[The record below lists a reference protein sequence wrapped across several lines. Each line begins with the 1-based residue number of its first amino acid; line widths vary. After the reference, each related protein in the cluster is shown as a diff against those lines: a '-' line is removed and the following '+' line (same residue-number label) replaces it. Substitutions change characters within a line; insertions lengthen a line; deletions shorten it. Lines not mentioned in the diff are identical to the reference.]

1 MVRYRPNVMI
11 IQSILENIQSLEGAN
26 ISQLVTHANIPHRR
40 LKSKLE
46 EMREADLINEL
57 DVDGGKVYILT
68 ERGSKALL
76 KLRELTDYLLS
87 VGIFPREVMA

>member
-1 MVRYRPNVMI
+1 MARYRPNVLI
-11 IQSILENIQSLEGAN
+11 IQSILENIQSLDEAN

-46 EMREADLINEL
+46 EMMEADLIDEMEM
-57 DVDGGKVYILT
+57 DGGKVYVLT
-68 ERGSKALL
+68 ERGRTALL
-76 KLRELTDYLLS
+76 KLRELTGYLLS